1 MSLLYLSSLLI
12 SISGLMII
20 DWRHKLAFWFDFK
33 RTTLTISIAG
43 LVFIAWDF
51 LGIFLDIFYHGQ
63 SKYSLP
69 FVILPEF
76 PLEEIFFI
84 FLLCYCT
91 LIIYR
96 GIDKWLNT

>member
-1 MSLLYLSSLLI
+1 MSLIYLTSLII
-12 SISGLMII
+12 SISGLLII

-33 RTTLTISIAG
+33 RTTLTVSIAG
-43 LVFIAWDF
+43 LVFLIWDF

-63 SKYSLP
+63 SQYSLP
-69 FVILPEF
+69 FVILPDF
-76 PLEEIFFI
+76 PLEELFFI

-96 GIDKWLNT
+96 GLSKWLNT